1 MKIKGKFNINDFNQI
16 MDIAQIIY
24 IEDNPWTLDII
35 IYYNI
40 YCS

>member
-24 IEDNPWTLDII
+24 IEDNPWTFDII
-35 IYYNI
+35 ILLLF
-40 YCS
+40 